1 MKRFAYARFDQK
13 KTDSY
18 ENSLNFLRYIDIDS
32 VFSDDFSSFPASRN
46 YLLEHA
52 QKGDSIIIQNFRT
65 VSPNASDFRW
75 LISRLSA
82 KEIDL
87 ISIDED
93 FTLSSHRGRL
103 MLQNDLDEY
112 FRNTL
117 VTPSIYFRRRSSKII
132 QQESPAVS
140 EQKTS
145 APEPSVNL
153 PENTNPPLKRGRGR
167 PRKNPLPA
175 AEPVKTETVVI
186 ESPVSQSETA
196 VPVPAVKRG
205 RGRPRK
211 NPLPAAEPA
220 ETETVITES
229 SVSQSETG
237 VPVPAVKRGRGRPR
251 KNPLPAAEPVE
262 TETAVTE
269 SPVSQSETAA
279 AVPAVKRGRGRPPGS
294 KNKKTAVITDP
305 VKQQVTQE
313 DDYVLSVTEGIH
325 VNLEHSRGRHPKKI
339 SGKEFDRCYKLLKE
353 KKITKKQMMTELN
366 LSFPTLKKLIAEREA
381 SQS

>member
-196 VPVPAVKRG
+196 
-205 RGRPRK
+205 
-211 NPLPAAEPA
+211 
-220 ETETVITES
+220 
-229 SVSQSETG
+229 
-237 VPVPAVKRGRGRPR
+237 
-251 KNPLPAAEPVE
+251 
-262 TETAVTE
+262 
-269 SPVSQSETAA
+269 A

-294 KNKKTAVITDP
+294 K
-305 VKQQVTQE
+305 
-313 DDYVLSVTEGIH
+313 
-325 VNLEHSRGRHPKKI
+325 
-339 SGKEFDRCYKLLKE
+339 
-353 KKITKKQMMTELN
+353 TKKLQL
-366 LSFPTLKKLIAEREA
+366 
-381 SQS
+381 